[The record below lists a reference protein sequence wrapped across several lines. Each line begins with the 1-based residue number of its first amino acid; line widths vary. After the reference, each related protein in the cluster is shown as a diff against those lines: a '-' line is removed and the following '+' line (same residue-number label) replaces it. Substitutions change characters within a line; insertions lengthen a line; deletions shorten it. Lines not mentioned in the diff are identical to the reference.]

1 QFFDYHHA
9 AAAGDDETVTLG
21 VVGAG
26 RFLRRLVVLAG
37 EGAHGVEQAALAV
50 VLLFTTTGENHVL
63 LTHLDLFHCMADAMC
78 ASGAGRCDGIVDAL
92 DAERRGQ
99 TGRDRAAHGAWHA
112 IRANALDALVA
123 QDIDGFHL
131 VDGRGAT
138 GTGNQADTWI
148 GNVIGAEARVFQ
160 SRSEERRV

>member
-1 QFFDYHHA
+1 
-9 AAAGDDETVTLG
+9 
-21 VVGAG
+21 
-26 RFLRRLVVLAG
+26 
-37 EGAHGVEQAALAV
+37 
-50 VLLFTTTGENHVL
+50 
-63 LTHLDLFHCMADAMC
+63 
-78 ASGAGRCDGIVDAL
+78 GAGRCDGIVDAL

-160 SRSEERRV
+160 SLLHSQIGVSRRIAHETQDLAVDQLFQVQID